1 MNEPGRSRRHQPL
14 ELAYYAEIR
23 PAMLM
28 AADHQDARSLEARSQ
43 AAGSVQAVHAHVVA
57 PPQLLDRE
65 IADHALETTPVEAVD
80 DMQDA
85 DFAERHLITREPQ
98 A

>member
-1 MNEPGRSRRHQPL
+1 VL
-14 ELAYYAEIR
+14 IAAYYR
-23 PAMLM
+23 
-28 AADHQDARSLEARSQ
+28 DARSLEARSQ

-57 PPQLLDRE
+57 PPHLLDRQ